1 MIDVFAEPESWRRQK
16 LCEIQQALDS
26 DPVDI
31 ETLRT
36 AATSEG
42 GLLNDDIRRKVWPKL
57 LNVNIYSLPPKP
69 GETHTHTHTL
79 TLSHTHIPTRT
90 QAHSHTLTHTH
101 TPKLI

>member
-36 AATSEG
+36 AAASEG

-57 LNVNIYSLPPKP
+57 LNVNIYSLAPKP
-69 GETHTHTHTL
+69 GETHTHSHTHTYQHAHKLTL
-79 TLSHTHIPTRT
+79 TLIH
-90 QAHSHTLTHTH
+90 
-101 TPKLI
+101 

>member
-1 MIDVFAEPESWRRQK
+1 MFQTLMNVFAEPESWRRQK

-36 AATSEG
+36 AAASEG

-57 LNVNIYSLPPKP
+57 LNVNIYTLPPKP
-69 GETHTHTHTL
+69 GEIHTL
-79 TLSHTHIPTRT
+79 THSHTHIN
-90 QAHSHTLTHTH
+90 THTSSLSH
-101 TPKLI
+101 SYTEDRKSVV